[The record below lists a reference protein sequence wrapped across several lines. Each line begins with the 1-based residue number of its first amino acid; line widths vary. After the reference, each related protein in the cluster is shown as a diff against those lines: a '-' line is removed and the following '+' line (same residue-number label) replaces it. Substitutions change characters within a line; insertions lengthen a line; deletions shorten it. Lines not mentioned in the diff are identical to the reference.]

1 MGAIGLEVRFSVAR
15 RPGLPVA
22 PNEAIGTRGVSV
34 GPSVRTP
41 RHPGSR
47 AGFVIQISGC
57 RIDAR
62 SPAADLENLRLDQ
75 PLQRKAILIRI
86 RFGAMVGR
94 RIAAI
99 NATGVKRL
107 LQVWPAR
114 LGSSQDATQ
123 LLLVPQRLCVAHAVR
138 ASHDRGVAQCLEAV
152 TGRVAVVF
160 LNPGSL
166 HLLFSQS

>member
-57 RIDAR
+57 RIDAP

-75 PLQRKAILIRI
+75 PLHRKAVLVWIW
-86 RFGAMVGR
+86 FGAMVGR
-94 RIAAI
+94 CISAI
-99 NATGVKRL
+99 NATGVKSL
-107 LQVWPAR
+107 L
-114 LGSSQDATQ
+114 
-123 LLLVPQRLCVAHAVR
+123 
-138 ASHDRGVAQCLEAV
+138 
-152 TGRVAVVF
+152 
-160 LNPGSL
+160 
-166 HLLFSQS
+166 